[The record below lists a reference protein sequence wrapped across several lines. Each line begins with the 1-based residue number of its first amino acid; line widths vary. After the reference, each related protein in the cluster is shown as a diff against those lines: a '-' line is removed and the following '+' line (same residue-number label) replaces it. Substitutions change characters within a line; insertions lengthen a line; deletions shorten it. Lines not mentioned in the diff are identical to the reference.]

1 MADRIIKGDSGND
14 VVIQNNAG
22 SRKIEVTNSGDI
34 EVTGDVKTTTVKA
47 TNLKAND
54 GTAGLVIADSTG
66 RISVSEKIETDDIL
80 EKTSAHGVEIDGLL
94 IKDSSIASGSIA
106 DAVTQPDAYYVQGKV
121 YANDDIG
128 TSSGEM
134 LNLNGTTAPY
144 VTWTGK
150 TTSFGDGSSKVTGTN
165 DYDFKFI
172 QKGVY
177 FISFSLSGAAMGSN
191 YHEGIYCQIRGGSS
205 SHSTTKLVE
214 ANDGIQVGDSSRN
227 DFGGCT
233 ATLVKQ
239 FNANDLINF
248 FVDSDSQDG
257 FRLLEASHISIFLI
271 RALA

>member
-1 MADRIIKGDSGND
+1 MSSEIKAD
-14 VVIQNNAG
+14 
-22 SRKIEVTNSGDI
+22 
-34 EVTGDVKTTTVKA
+34 
-47 TNLKAND
+47 
-54 GTAGLVIADSTG
+54 
-66 RISVSEKIETDDIL
+66 
-80 EKTSAHGVEIDGLL
+80 L
-94 IKDSSIASGSIA
+94 IKDKSGTKTLATLSSSVVTLSN
-106 DAVTQPDAYYVQGKV
+106 DVTQTDAYYVQGKV

-128 TSSGEM
+128 TSAGEM

-144 VTWTGK
+144 VTWTGH

-177 FISFSLSGAAMGSN
+177 FISFSLSGAAVTSN
-191 YHEGIYCQIRGGSS
+191 YHEALMCQIRGGSS

-214 ANDGIQVGDSSRN
+214 AMDGIQVGDSSRN

-248 FVDSDSQDG
+248 FVDSDTLDG
-257 FRLLEASHISIFLI
+257 FRLLESSHISIALI